1 MIRHT
6 PIVHHDPL
14 LNLQVITTKDASD
27 IVQTSRLIIFVDTD
41 EDDLNR
47 TVTNYT
53 VDHPHLYDLSIAIE
67 GFDNYQGSELEKFVS
82 GTVFLVGKRNNI
94 SKSTPVNGED
104 FKILLAEPK
113 ISIQPD
119 KTNKRHAQWHSIAD
133 VKQQISYSWI
143 QAFSTALSGYLV
155 HSYNQFNADSIKKA
169 VQSATEN
176 TNEYTNLPSPPPQIY
191 RAKSG
196 NTFFEKIKLNSKGL
210 TAIASIVGAVSLV
223 LLSYNLG
230 ANKSSQSISGTA
242 NGVIPIAQPMSVEEA
257 KKAQLRELGINPD
270 DLAADLGCFVE

>member
-1 MIRHT
+1 MKNSN
-6 PIVHHDPL
+6 PIVQHDPL

-27 IVQTSRLIIFVDTD
+27 IVQSSRLILFVDTD

-53 VDHPHLYDLSIAIE
+53 VDQPHLYNLSIAIE

-82 GTVFLVGKRNNI
+82 GKVFLVGIRNDVN
-94 SKSTPVNGED
+94 KSTPVNGDD
-104 FKILLAEPK
+104 FKMLIAEPK
-113 ISIQPD
+113 LSIQPD
-119 KTNKRHAQWHSIAD
+119 KTNKRQTQWHSISD
-133 VKQQISYSWI
+133 VKQQISFSWM
-143 QAFSTALSGYLV
+143 QAFSNALSGYLV
-155 HSYNQFNADSIKKA
+155 HSYNQFNAQSIKNA
-169 VQSATEN
+169 IQLSVEN
-176 TNEYTNLPSPPPQIY
+176 TNEYVNQTPLPTQIN
-191 RAKSG
+191 RLKSS
-196 NTFFEKIKLNSKGL
+196 NTLFEKLKPNAKGL
-210 TAIASIVGAVSLV
+210 TAIASVVGAISVV

-242 NGVIPIAQPMSVEEA
+242 NGVIPIAQPLSVEEA